1 MAKLRAQMDDK
12 IEQLKQILPEIP
24 NLVTGLRKE
33 GSTSLCGPC
42 PICGQGDDRFVYKTD
57 SKRCWTR
64 SCGCIPESKP
74 WDTIDFH
81 AWSEK
86 TDIKG
91 LIKKYLPEN
100 KQITYD
106 YCDIDGKLIHQTVRS
121 NGKGFKQRRPDGNG
135 GWIWKVKDINQIL
148 YNLRAVS
155 EADEVLIVEGE
166 KDTDR
171 LSKLGYAGTTC
182 AGGAKSWKSE
192 YCKSLRGKA
201 VVLIPDNDPPGR
213 EHMEKVAKSLKG
225 IATSVKMVDLP
236 DLPEKGDV
244 SDFINKFEDED
255 EAAESLAMLIENAG
269 PYKTKLQPKFEDAI
283 LMTQDFK
290 KLDLPKRAN
299 FLSPWLK
306 ENSISLISG
315 WRGVGKTFFV
325 LGVLDSITRNSSF
338 GQWECETPVN
348 CLYVDGEMTSE
359 DMDERIS
366 YLNLDS
372 DRMKQLYI
380 YSVSY
385 ASRLGLP
392 KASLTDE
399 TWRYNLKAFMLD
411 NDIRL
416 WVADNIGSLA
426 GGLDEN
432 VKKDWDVI
440 NQWLLELRFEGIA
453 TTLLH
458 HVGKGG
464 EQRGTSARE
473 DNIDIS
479 ITLKS
484 PHDYSPEDGARFNA
498 HFTKARVATKHLP
511 QITDTEFK
519 LIEKDGNH
527 IWTYGNVKQERKRK
541 IIRMLDEGEKQVD
554 IAAMIGVGRAYIS
567 QIKKEAIRDGYLTNK
582 NKLTQSG
589 AYYIGV

>member
-1 MAKLRAQMDDK
+1 MDDK
-12 IEQLKQILPEIP
+12 IEKLKQILPAIP
-24 NLVTGLRKE
+24 NLVAGLKKE
-33 GSTSLCGPC
+33 GPASLCGPC
-42 PICGQGDDRFVYKTD
+42 PICGQGNDRFVYKTD
-57 SKRCWTR
+57 SGRCWTR
-64 SCGCIPESKP
+64 ACGCIPESKP

-81 AWSEK
+81 VWKEK
-86 TDIKG
+86 TDVKG
-91 LIKKYLPEN
+91 LIEKYLPAE

-106 YCDIDGKLIHQTVRS
+106 YRDIDGTLIHQTIRS

-135 GWIWKVKDINQIL
+135 GWIWKVKDIDQIL
-148 YNLRAVS
+148 YNLKDIS
-155 EADEVLIVEGE
+155 EAHEAIIVEGE
-166 KDTDR
+166 KDCNS
-171 LSKLGYAGTTC
+171 LAALGLIATTC
-182 AGGAKSWKSE
+182 AGGAKSWKSD
-192 YCKSLRGKA
+192 YCNTLKGKA
-201 VVLIPDNDPPGR
+201 VVLIPDNDIPGR
-213 EHMEKVAKSLKG
+213 DHMAKIATSLDG
-225 IATSVKMVDLP
+225 IATSIKMLELP
-236 DLPEKGDV
+236 GIPEKGDV
-244 SDFINKFEDED
+244 TDFINTFEDDDTAGEK
-255 EAAESLAMLIENAG
+255 LATLIENAE
-269 PYKTKLQPKFEDAI
+269 PYKTKSQPKFEDAI
-283 LMTQDFK
+283 LTTQDFK

-325 LGVLDSITRNSSF
+325 LGVLDAITSNSNF

-348 CLYVDGEMTSE
+348 CLYVDGEMASA
-359 DMDERIS
+359 DMDERIDHLK
-366 YLNLDS
+366 LNS
-372 DRMKQLYI
+372 AREKQFHI

-392 KASLTDE
+392 RASLIDE
-399 TWRYNLKAFMLD
+399 TWRGNIKAFMLD

-440 NQWLLELRFEGIA
+440 NQWLLELRFAGIA

-484 PHDYSPEDGARFNA
+484 PHDYSPEDGCRFNTQ
-498 HFTKARVATKHLP
+498 FTKARVATKNLP

-519 LIEKDGNH
+519 LTEKDGCH
-527 IWTYGNVKQERKRK
+527 MWTFGNVKQERKRE
-541 IIRMLDEGEKQVD
+541 IIRMLDDGEKQIDV
-554 IAAMIGVGRAYIS
+554 AASLGIDRAYIS
-567 QIKKEAIRDGYLTNK
+567 RVRKSAIKDGYLTYK

-589 AYYIGV
+589 MAYINLN

>member
-1 MAKLRAQMDDK
+1 MDNE
-12 IEQLKQILPEIP
+12 IEQLKQVLPEIP
-24 NLVTGLRKE
+24 NLVAGLRKE
-33 GSTSLCGPC
+33 GPTSLCGPC
-42 PICGQGDDRFVYKTD
+42 PICGQGNDRFVYKTD

-81 AWSEK
+81 AWQEK
-86 TDIKG
+86 TDITG
-91 LIKKYLPEN
+91 LMVKYLPEK

-106 YCDIDGKLIHQTVRS
+106 YCDIAGNLIHQTVR
-121 NGKGFKQRRPDGNG
+121 NGGKKFFQRRPDGNG
-135 GWIWKVKDINQIL
+135 GWINKVKDINQIL
-148 YNLRAVS
+148 YNFKAVS
-155 EADEVLIVEGE
+155 KAQEVLIFEGE
-166 KDTDR
+166 KDADN
-171 LSKLGYAGTTC
+171 LIKLGFVATTC

-192 YCKSLRGKA
+192 YCESLRGKA
-201 VVLIPDNDPPGR
+201 VVLIPDNDKPGR
-213 EHMEKVAKSLKG
+213 EHMEKVATSLDG
-225 IATSVKMVDLP
+225 IATSIKMVELP

-244 SDFINKFEDED
+244 TDFINKYDDED
-255 EAAESLAMLIENAG
+255 EAAERLALLIDNAE
-269 PYKTKLQPKFEDAI
+269 PYKTKSQPKFDDAI
-283 LMTQDFK
+283 LTTQDFK
-290 KLDLPKRAN
+290 KLDLPKRTN

-315 WRGVGKTFFV
+315 WRGVGKTFFAM
-325 LGVLDSITRNSSF
+325 GILDAITSKSSF
-338 GQWECETPVN
+338 AQWECETPVN

-359 DMDERIS
+359 DLDERIN
-366 YLNLDS
+366 LFNLDS
-372 DRMKQLYI
+372 DRKKQLHI

-392 KASLTDE
+392 RASLTDE
-399 TWRYNLKAFMLD
+399 AWRDNIKAFMLK
-411 NDIRL
+411 NNIRL

-440 NQWLLELRFEGIA
+440 NQWLLELRFAGIA

-473 DNIDIS
+473 DNIDVS

-484 PHDYSPEDGARFNA
+484 PHDYSPEDGARFNVQ
-498 HFTKARVATKHLP
+498 FTKARVTTRHLP

-519 LIEKDGNH
+519 LQEKDGCH
-527 IWTYGNVKQERKRK
+527 MWTFGNVKQERKK
-541 IIRMLDEGEKQVD
+541 EIIRMLDEGEKQVD
-554 IAAMIGVGRAYIS
+554 VAAMIGVGRAYVS
-567 QIKKEAIRDGYLTNK
+567 QIKKEAIKDGYLTNK